1 MTEVFLQVQ
10 NWLGEE
16 KMLLPNEL
24 CAWRAVTLVQSLGE
38 LACVQLCGV
47 RLGCVA
53 PCVPPSEGGCWVQ
66 SMPLSQRGGCL
77 RSERHRGFNE
87 LAGSAASFPVCCVFP
102 MDVTIKA
109 YAPSHAARRWVYSP
123 PGSLLASARMGKL
136 TESVSQILKVQDLL

>member
-24 CAWRAVTLVQSLGE
+24 RAWRAVTLVQSPGE
-38 LACVQLCGV
+38 LACAQLCGV

-53 PCVPPSEGGCWVQ
+53 PCAPPSEGGRWVQ
-66 SMPLSQRGGCL
+66 SMPPSQRRGCL
-77 RSERHRGFNE
+77 RSHGFNE
-87 LAGSAASFPVCCVFP
+87 LAGSAVSFPVRCVFP

-109 YAPSHAARRWVYSP
+109 
-123 PGSLLASARMGKL
+123 
-136 TESVSQILKVQDLL
+136 

>member
-24 CAWRAVTLVQSLGE
+24 HAWRAVTLVQSLGE

-77 RSERHRGFNE
+77 RSERHRGFHE
-87 LAGSAASFPVCCVFP
+87 LAG
-102 MDVTIKA
+102 
-109 YAPSHAARRWVYSP
+109 ARRHSQCVVYFP
-123 PGSLLASARMGKL
+123 WM
-136 TESVSQILKVQDLL
+136 